1 MTLAPTHLGLH
12 AVGWL
17 PEGTDDLEAAR
28 LAAAHEVD
36 SVALSRFAIARSLPP
51 ALVLGVA
58 VGDAQAIRRGVTRM
72 ASALRTAMT
81 PAAA

>member
-1 MTLAPTHLGLH
+1 MMRLAPTHRGLH

-17 PEGTDDLEAAR
+17 PVGTDDLQAAR

-36 SVALSRFAIARSLPP
+36 SVALSRFAVARSVPP

-72 ASALRTAMT
+72 AGALRKLQ
-81 PAAA
+81 